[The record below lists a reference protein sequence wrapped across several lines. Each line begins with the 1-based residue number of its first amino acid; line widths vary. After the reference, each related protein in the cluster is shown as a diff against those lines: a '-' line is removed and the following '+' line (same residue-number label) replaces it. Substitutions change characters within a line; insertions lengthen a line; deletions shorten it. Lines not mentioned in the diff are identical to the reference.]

1 MSNTKETR
9 KGLKRKF
16 ISLEDKIQILNRL
29 EDGEKISSVAK
40 STNLNES
47 TIRTL
52 RKNADNIRKTVANG
66 CPLGAKRVTRTRN
79 SNMVKMERALMIW
92 LEDYIAKKIP
102 ISGNLIKQKALKIY
116 EHLRNIGHSYAG
128 LENHSFVASKGWFE
142 KLKKRYTLHN
152 IKFQGEQASADAEA
166 AENYKLELARIINE
180 GGYSPD
186 QIFNAD
192 ETALYWKKL
201 PSRTF
206 VSKNQRRA
214 QGFKPSKERI
224 TLHVC
229 SNLSGSLM
237 IKPMI
242 INRSSTPRVMKNINK
257 TELPVFW
264 RSNKKA
270 WMTQDLFK
278 DWFYNCFI
286 PAVEIY
292 TMEKNLYFKVLLV
305 LDNAGCHT
313 IELDHPNVKI
323 VFLPPNCTSL
333 IQPLDQGVIQT
344 LKMYYTRQFF
354 QTIFDR
360 FENSENKTITQVWKD
375 FSILDC
381 IRTVSSACAEIKP
394 STLNAC
400 WKPLLP
406 QMVQAIQ
413 DDSTISIPVKE
424 IVNIASRLSDEEFA
438 VNHQDVRE
446 LVLGEETLDEEEL
459 MELIDASTSNA
470 LVNENMENEWVPN
483 LDLQDVK
490 KGLNLAKELELHF
503 IQTDHSTVRSA
514 KFKRELRNCLAPYR
528 EVLVELEKKATIEN
542 QCEDKPSEEDIFPIK
557 RRRVRRLIF
566 DSEDEC

>member
-16 ISLEDKIQILNRL
+16 ISLEKKIQILNRL
-29 EDGEKISSVAK
+29 EGGEKISSVAK

-52 RKNADNIRKTVANG
+52 KKNADNIRKTVADC
-66 CPLGAKRVTRTRN
+66 CPIGAKRVTRTRN

-92 LEDYIAKKIP
+92 LEDCIAKKIP

-128 LENHSFVASKGWFE
+128 LENQSVVASKGWFE

-152 IKFQGEQASADAEA
+152 IKFQGEQASADVEA

-186 QIFNAD
+186 QIFKAD

-206 VSKNQRRA
+206 ISKNQRRA

-257 TELPVFW
+257 SQLPVFW
-264 RSNKKA
+264 RFNKKA

-278 DWFYNCFI
+278 DSFYNCFI
-286 PAVEIY
+286 PAVETY

-305 LDNAGCHT
+305 IDNASCHN

-344 LKMYYTRQFF
+344 LKMYYARQLF

-360 FENSENKTITQVWKD
+360 LEN
-375 FSILDC
+375 DC

-400 WKPLLP
+400 WKALLP

-413 DDSTISIPVKE
+413 DDSTISLPVTE
-424 IVNIASRLSDEEFA
+424 IVNIASRLNDEEFA

-459 MELIDASTSNA
+459 MELIDGHTSNA
-470 LVNENMENEWVPN
+470 LVNENKENEWVPK

-503 IQTDHSTVRSA
+503 IETDHSTVRSA
-514 KFKRELRNCLAPYR
+514 KFKRELRICLAPSR
-528 EVLVELEKKATIEN
+528 EILVELEKKATIQN
-542 QCEDKPSEEDIFPIK
+542 QCEDQPSEEDILPIK
-557 RRRVRRLIF
+557 RRRVKRLIS